1 VAVLAGCSAASS
13 AAPGTSPDTSAPSTS
28 ANASGGATGAPSAF
42 PVTLTDDEGTAV
54 AIPSEPQRIVS
65 LTPGTTEILF
75 ALGARE
81 RVVATDSA
89 SDYPPEAVP
98 LPDVAS
104 FGGVDVE
111 QVVGLQA
118 DLVIAGGNGYTP
130 SDAIIRLRSL
140 GMPVL
145 VVYAPSVRAVEA
157 DVELVGRAVGRAA
170 AATSLAS
177 AMQADIDALAAA
189 VHALPKP
196 RVFYEVDATREI
208 YGPADASFL
217 AEMVSLAGGA
227 PVTSGSAASF
237 QIPLERLIA
246 ADPEIIVLGDAAF
259 GATPD
264 LVAKRPAWGGLTAVR
279 QGAVRAVDDKLIT
292 RPGPRLA
299 EGLRSLILAIHPD
312 ARLP

>member
-13 AAPGTSPDTSAPSTS
+13 PAPGSSPATSAEPAS
-28 ANASGGATGAPSAF
+28 ANASVGATSAPSAF
-42 PVTLTDDEGTAV
+42 PVTLTDDEGTDV
-54 AIPSEPQRIVS
+54 TLPSEPRRIVS

-75 ALGARE
+75 ALGAHD

-104 FGGVDVE
+104 FGTVDVE
-111 QVVGLQA
+111 HVVGLQP

-140 GMPVL
+140 GVPVL
-145 VVYAPSVRAVEA
+145 VVYAPSVRGVQA
-157 DVELVGRAVGRAA
+157 DIELVGRAVGRAA

-177 AMQADIDALAAA
+177 SMQADIDALAAA
-189 VHALPKP
+189 VHALPTP

-208 YGPADASFL
+208 YGPADESFL

-227 PVTSGSAASF
+227 PVTSGSAATF

-259 GATPD
+259 GTTPD
-264 LVAKRPAWGGLTAVR
+264 LVAQRPGWGSMTAVR
-279 QGAVRAVDDKLIT
+279 QGAVRPVDDKLIT